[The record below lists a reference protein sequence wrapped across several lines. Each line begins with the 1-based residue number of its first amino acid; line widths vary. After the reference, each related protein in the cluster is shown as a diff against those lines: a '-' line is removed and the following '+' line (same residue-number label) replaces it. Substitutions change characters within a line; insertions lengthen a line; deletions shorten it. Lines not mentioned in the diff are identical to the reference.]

1 MAEIKAAETA
11 GTVQNKSEQQLNPP
25 TPKNKSARASEKP
38 ETEPAPK
45 QKRPK
50 VNERGVP
57 ITNWDNDKN
66 DPNKRKHVGEDPTGK
81 GNKLS

>member
-1 MAEIKAAETA
+1 MAEIKSAETA

-25 TPKNKSARASEKP
+25 TPKSKSGKASE
-38 ETEPAPK
+38 TPAPR

-50 VNERGVP
+50 LNERGVP

-66 DPNKRKHVGEDPTGK
+66 DPNARKHAGEDPAGK